1 MHQLDNFL
9 GNEMTIKVIGLIQ
22 LNDLEA
28 FEEYRSQVGNTV
40 SLYQGKI
47 ISRGSFNT
55 FLWNELT
62 CDSFSAVVELEFP
75 DLEHS
80 ESWADSPEYQN
91 LLAIRSKA
99 MKLTLFSVSL

>member
-1 MHQLDNFL
+1 
-9 GNEMTIKVIGLIQ
+9 MTLKVIGLIQ

-28 FEEYRSQVGNTV
+28 FEEYRSQVGDTV

-47 ISRGSFNT
+47 LSRGSFNT
-55 FLWNELT
+55 FLWNELK

-80 ESWADSPEYQN
+80 ESWASSPEYQN

>member
-1 MHQLDNFL
+1 
-9 GNEMTIKVIGLIQ
+9 MTIKVIGLIQ

-28 FEEYRSQVGNTV
+28 FEEYRAQVGDTV
-40 SLYQGKI
+40 ALYQGRI
-47 ISRGSFNT
+47 SSRGSFNT
-55 FLWNELT
+55 FLWNELN
-62 CDSFSAVVELEFP
+62 CDSFSAFVELEFP

-80 ESWADSPEYQN
+80 QSWAKSPEYQG